1 MVLGQLLAVIPG
13 HPRGRIGRQLGGVAL
28 QLAEIVESIGA
39 SQFAGV
45 DQAHEQVAYLRT
57 VQRAIEQGVFAMQHG
72 ALERAFTDVVVQGRT
87 RLAQKGGQ
95 SFPVAQK

>member
-45 DQAHEQVAYLRT
+45 DQ
-57 VQRAIEQGVFAMQHG
+57 G
-72 ALERAFTDVVVQGRT
+72 
-87 RLAQKGGQ
+87 
-95 SFPVAQK
+95 S